1 MERARLRMSE
11 TMHKADWRARVC
23 RGAGV
28 LVLLAGVLFAAGL
41 CVADTPHDSPVSGSM
56 HSTLSD
62 PAFWS
67 RFQFG
72 FTLVYHDLFPQP
84 TMGLGW
90 FLVNWKWRA
99 LKTGDEKYNQAVR
112 FWAKIFGLNL
122 PWALSPVSAWNFSSV
137 RTGLAFPDTPEG

>member
-1 MERARLRMSE
+1 MSE

-41 CVADTPHDSPVSGSM
+41 CVADTPHDSSVSDSM

-67 RFQFG
+67 RFQFRLH
-72 FTLVYHDLFPQP
+72 TCLSLPLPATHDGIEVQGVQKLQSFRKRQQ
-84 TMGLGW
+84 
-90 FLVNWKWRA
+90 NA
-99 LKTGDEKYNQAVR
+99 LTQARSGSGDQ
-112 FWAKIFGLNL
+112 
-122 PWALSPVSAWNFSSV
+122 
-137 RTGLAFPDTPEG
+137 

>member
-1 MERARLRMSE
+1 
-11 TMHKADWRARVC
+11 MHKADWRARVC

-72 FTLVYHDLFPQP
+72 FTL
-84 TMGLGW
+84 
-90 FLVNWKWRA
+90 A
-99 LKTGDEKYNQAVR
+99 LAHLPRPEAVLTYQQTVQNTLER
-112 FWAKIFGLNL
+112 
-122 PWALSPVSAWNFSSV
+122 S
-137 RTGLAFPDTPEG
+137 R